1 MAAGRLDAG
10 HNVPMPFVVPVI
22 DLSDPAAAV
31 AADNACRDVGF
42 FGITGH
48 GVPVEVVAAAWDAS
62 RRFFDLP
69 LERKMEAWSDA
80 DPYGYEPM
88 ESEALG
94 RTLDGVGGGTTDQ
107 LPDPK
112 QTFNLGPP
120 YRGPD
125 SGFGRYQRV
134 WPTEPYDLRITWLSY
149 YSEMERLAATILG
162 LFAEAMGLPTE
173 HFAPSTDRHLSA
185 LRALDYPEGAAS
197 GTVRAGAH
205 TDYGTLT
212 ILRPDPDVGGLEV
225 VAPDGAWV
233 EVPKVDGGF
242 VVNIGDLMQRWTND
256 RWRSTLHRVV
266 GDPSGRRRQSMAFF
280 HNPNWDARID
290 PILLSP
296 DEQPHFEPVEAGP
309 WLTAKISRA
318 MS

>member
-1 MAAGRLDAG
+1 MAIA
-10 HNVPMPFVVPVI
+10 VPII
-22 DLSDPAAAV
+22 DLSDPRASEAI
-31 AADNACRDVGF
+31 DRACRDVGF
-42 FGITGH
+42 FGVTGH

-69 LERKMEAWSDA
+69 TATRMEAYSDA
-80 DPYGYEPM
+80 GPYGYEPM
-88 ESEALG
+88 ESETLG
-94 RTLDGVGGGTTDQ
+94 RTLDRALDAGEEH
-107 LPDPK
+107 PDPK

-125 SGFGRYQRV
+125 SGFGQYQRV

-149 YSEMERLAATILG
+149 YSEMERLADTVLG
-162 LFAEAMGLPTE
+162 LCARAMGLPPD
-173 HFAPSTDRHLSA
+173 HFDPFTDRHLSA
-185 LRALDYPEGAAS
+185 LRALDYPEGIAA
-197 GTVRAGAH
+197 GTMRAGAH

-212 ILRPDPDVGGLEV
+212 VLRPDPAVGGLEV
-225 VAPDGAWV
+225 VTPDGAWV

-242 VVNIGDLMQRWTND
+242 VVNIGDLMQRWTNG

-266 GDPSGRRRQSMAFF
+266 GDPAGRRRQSMAFF

-296 DEQPHFEPVEAGP
+296 DEQPRFEPVDAGP
-309 WLTAKISRA
+309 WLTTKISRA
-318 MS
+318 MR

>member
-1 MAAGRLDAG
+1 MAIS
-10 HNVPMPFVVPVI
+10 VPIV
-22 DLSDPAAAV
+22 DLSDPAAPEAI
-31 AADNACRDVGF
+31 DEACREVGF
-42 FGITGH
+42 FGVTGH
-48 GVPVEVVAAAWDAS
+48 GVPVEVVAAAWDAA

-69 LERKMEAWSDA
+69 LVTRMEAYTESG
-80 DPYGYEPM
+80 PYGYEPM

-94 RTLDGVGGGTTDQ
+94 RTLDRVVDEHA
-107 LPDPK
+107 DPK

-120 YRGPD
+120 YRGPE
-125 SGFGRYQRV
+125 SGFGSHQRV

-149 YSEMERLAATILG
+149 YSEMERLADTILG
-162 LFAEAMGLPTE
+162 LFARAMGRPDD
-173 HFAPSTDRHLSA
+173 HFEPFTDRHLSA
-185 LRALDYPEGAAS
+185 LRALDYPEGGAT

-212 ILRPDPDVGGLEV
+212 ILRPAPDVGGLEV
-225 VAPDGAWV
+225 MSPDGGWV
-233 EVPKVDGGF
+233 QVPKVHGGF

-266 GDPSGRRRQSMAFF
+266 GDPAGRRRQSMAFF

-290 PILLSP
+290 PLLLSP
-296 DEQPHFEPVEAGP
+296 DEQPHFEPIEAGP

-318 MS
+318 MG

>member
-1 MAAGRLDAG
+1 MAIS
-10 HNVPMPFVVPVI
+10 VPII
-22 DLSDPAAAV
+22 DLSDPRALEAI
-31 AADNACRDVGF
+31 DQACREVGF
-42 FGITGH
+42 FGVTGH
-48 GVPVEVVAAAWDAS
+48 GVPVQVVAAAWDSS

-69 LERKMEAWSDA
+69 LATRMRAHSDSV
-80 DPYGYEPM
+80 PYGYEPM
-88 ESEALG
+88 ESETLG
-94 RTLDGVGGGTTDQ
+94 RTLDRVVDEHADEH
-107 LPDPK
+107 PDPK

-125 SGFGRYQRV
+125 SGFGRFERV

-149 YSEMERLAATILG
+149 YSEMERLADTILG
-162 LFAEAMGLPTE
+162 LSAQAMGRPPD
-173 HFAPSTDRHLSA
+173 HFVPFTDRHLSA
-185 LRALDYPEGAAS
+185 LRALDYPEGSVA

-225 VAPDGAWV
+225 VTPDGEWL

-242 VVNIGDLMQRWTND
+242 VVNIGDLMQRWTNG

-266 GDPSGRRRQSMAFF
+266 RDRAGRRRQSMAFF
-280 HNPNWDARID
+280 HNPNWDALID

-296 DEQPHFEPVEAGP
+296 NERSRFDPVEAGA

>member
-1 MAAGRLDAG
+1 MAIA
-10 HNVPMPFVVPVI
+10 VSII
-22 DLSDPAAAV
+22 DLSDPRAPGAI
-31 AADNACRDVGF
+31 DRACREVGF
-42 FGITGH
+42 FGVTGH

-69 LERKMEAWSDA
+69 LATRMEAYSGDG
-80 DPYGYEPM
+80 PYGYEPM

-94 RTLDGVGGGTTDQ
+94 RTLDRTFDHATDQ
-107 LPDPK
+107 HPDPK

-125 SGFGRYQRV
+125 SGFGRHERV
-134 WPTEPYDLRITWLSY
+134 WPTEPHDLRITWLSY
-149 YSEMERLAATILG
+149 YSEMERLADTILR
-162 LFAEAMGLPTE
+162 LFARAMGRPDD
-173 HFAPSTDRHLSA
+173 HFAPFTDRHLSA
-185 LRALDYPEGAAS
+185 LRALDYPEGTAS
-197 GTVRAGAH
+197 GVVRAGAH

-225 VAPDGAWV
+225 VTPAGDWV

-242 VVNIGDLMQRWTND
+242 VVNIGDLMQRWTNG

-266 GDPSGRRRQSMAFF
+266 GDPAGRRRQSMAFF

-290 PILLSP
+290 PVLISP
-296 DEQPHFEPVEAGP
+296 DEHPLFEPVEAGP
-309 WLTAKISRA
+309 LLTAKISRA
-318 MS
+318 MG